1 MRPRSCGD
9 SDNDC
14 RAQPGGEGWRPCGSQ
29 VSRMRKER
37 TRGKQARAAAMQGG
51 EARGVCVCVCVCV
64 CESVCVCRIEPGPSR
79 VGMLWGGWRG
89 LCECVCVCMCVSV
102 HMCECT
108 CMCVCECVNVRMCE
122 CAVCM

>member
-1 MRPRSCGD
+1 
-9 SDNDC
+9 
-14 RAQPGGEGWRPCGSQ
+14 
-29 VSRMRKER
+29 MRKER

-89 LCECVCVCMCVSV
+89 LCECVCVCTYRRRGEESIQNIIWGTDREGVGREEKERSRDTSC
-102 HMCECT
+102 
-108 CMCVCECVNVRMCE
+108 
-122 CAVCM
+122 